1 MTFRLLL
8 ATSSAAAIAGVAAC
22 AQEAETEAENPS
34 GAMDETAAPASEGV
48 ESAIARL
55 ITNDGAEVGTATFRQ
70 GPEGVVIRIEA
81 GGLPE
86 SARDAWHG
94 GHLHETGDC
103 SASDFTS
110 AGGHIN
116 PSGRAHG
123 LLNPDG
129 PDNADLGNFR
139 IHADGAL
146 MTEFYTTR
154 VSLDGQTDAPTLLDD
169 DGSAFILHADPDDHS
184 SQPIGGA
191 GPRILCGVIEEG

>member
-1 MTFRLLL
+1 MPFRLIL
-8 ATSSAAAIAGVAAC
+8 AASAAALAGVAAC
-22 AQEAETEAENPS
+22 AQENGDEAAGSP
-34 GAMDETAAPASEGV
+34 
-48 ESAIARL
+48 ESADAASTPAGDSVAAATARL
-55 ITNDGAEVGTATFRQ
+55 ITTDGSEVGTAAFTQ

-81 GGLPE
+81 EGLPE
-86 SARDAWHG
+86 DARGAWHG

-110 AGGHIN
+110 AGSHIN

-129 PDNADLGNFR
+129 PDNADLGNFW

-154 VSLDGQTDAPTLLDD
+154 VSIDGRTDAPALLDA
-169 DGSAFILHADPDDHS
+169 DGSAFILHANPDDHS

-191 GPRILCGVIEEG
+191 GPRILCGVIEAG